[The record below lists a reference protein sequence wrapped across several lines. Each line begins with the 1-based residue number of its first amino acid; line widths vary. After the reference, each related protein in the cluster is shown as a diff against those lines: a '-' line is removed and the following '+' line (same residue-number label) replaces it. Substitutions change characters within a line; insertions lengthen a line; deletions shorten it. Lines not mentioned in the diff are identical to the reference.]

1 LPMQAGVGYC
11 FIANQNLKHKRHDP
25 MNKRVFLMITG
36 LSPQIITETLYA
48 YYVGTGLDD
57 SIPTEVHLITTTE
70 GSERAGLTLLEPVTG
85 QFHKLLDAYSINNL
99 SFTEDHIHVLTDA
112 HSERL
117 RDIRTPEDNTAAANF
132 ICEWVKKFTLDDD
145 TQLMVSI
152 AGGRKTMGYYA
163 GYALTLFGRHQDQLS
178 HVLVSQEYE
187 GHRDFFFPTLHTEIV
202 YSNTN
207 KPLDTSK
214 AKVTLAQIPFV
225 RLRQELPKNSLVA
238 RLGFEDTVSL
248 INTSPDDLS
257 VALDVANCTVFVGPN
272 AVHLERIDFCFY
284 LWFVER
290 LLSDTGPVIKPY
302 DHDPDRALAEVFLGV
317 IDRHG
322 MTMLIS
328 NRTLDALN
336 KGMDGGFF
344 SSKRTRINTQLSKAL
359 GLSVGT
365 KVHIQTFGS
374 RGKSTYGLNLLA
386 ESVTV
391 I

>member
-1 LPMQAGVGYC
+1 
-11 FIANQNLKHKRHDP
+11 

-178 HVLVSQEYE
+178 HVLVSEEFE
-187 GHRDFFFPTLHTEIV
+187 GNRDFFFPTRQTEIV
-202 YSNTN
+202 YSHTN
-207 KPLDTSK
+207 KPLDTSR
-214 AKVTLAQIPFV
+214 AEVTLAQIPFV